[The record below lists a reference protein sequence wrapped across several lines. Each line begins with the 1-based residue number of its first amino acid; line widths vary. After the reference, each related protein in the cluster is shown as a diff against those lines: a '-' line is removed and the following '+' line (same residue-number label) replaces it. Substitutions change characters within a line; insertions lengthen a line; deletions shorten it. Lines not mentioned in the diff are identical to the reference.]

1 MSLLPHPL
9 WLTGGMDSIVHVKG
23 CTTAIGCRLM
33 ASMTSVGPMTVKET
47 CSFYSFLQ
55 PRKAEGSSRASWMLT
70 SLWVLELLLP
80 TLLVALIH
88 FS

>member
-1 MSLLPHPL
+1 
-9 WLTGGMDSIVHVKG
+9 MDSIVHVKG

-47 CSFYSFLQ
+47 CSYYSFLQ
-55 PRKAEGSSRASWMLT
+55 PRKVEGRSRASWMLS

-88 FS
+88 LP